1 MLNQMFNLKNSLNH
15 LIKGKASQQK
25 FKRSILTVQ
34 SAYIIYTTKVFFV
47 QLRLQLLC
55 GLVHLA
61 DPGRSPRGPVSQLH
75 LAHFGLLFVHLIQ
88 IKGVIKIIPLGPNS
102 SLHYSRLT

>member
-34 SAYIIYTTKVFFV
+34 SAYIIYTTKVFVFNYSFSFYV
-47 QLRLQLLC
+47 LL
-55 GLVHLA
+55 
-61 DPGRSPRGPVSQLH
+61 S
-75 LAHFGLLFVHLIQ
+75 I
-88 IKGVIKIIPLGPNS
+88 
-102 SLHYSRLT
+102 

>member
-34 SAYIIYTTKVFFV
+34 SAYIIYTTKVFVFNYAFSSYV
-47 QLRLQLLC
+47 LL
-55 GLVHLA
+55 
-61 DPGRSPRGPVSQLH
+61 S
-75 LAHFGLLFVHLIQ
+75 I
-88 IKGVIKIIPLGPNS
+88 
-102 SLHYSRLT
+102 